1 MTEQELLNKLNTV
14 VSMAQEKILALL
26 TDLHNEQAV
35 AKAREVFSNYPVVL
49 ETIDVQKNE
58 FGKTTQVGGYAT
70 PDRIVISQNDIQSI
84 DLNIPHELENTLGTI
99 IHEYAHK
106 FRTHYGNLFE
116 EASASIFAEMCINY
130 SKVKSNEQNSE
141 LFNMVTSVDYQKAES
156 QVRGIL
162 YALKQ
167 KNMDIGMMV
176 EYILGDENRF
186 RQICGQLFG
195 SSFDNY
201 FNQANNTPISQQ
213 FTNISEDLL
222 TQILT
227 EHIKNNQLSFKDYW
241 SSGKNIASST
251 NLYFNGSPVL
261 VQSVVNAGIG
271 AIREDEKDLFRTF
284 EYTSRVNQEQSQFIE
299 DEKRTRIRNKLT
311 QSFNLSGK
319 SSDEIYDSLVDICST
334 YIQHKASDGEES
346 VIYIDELKK
355 MIPNIEEFADTFKQ
369 LRVSRLDSTIL
380 DNMDLSNISYG
391 QIYDKMVSLM
401 PRPKIEQHDTDFI
414 ATSDINEVARIHS
427 DPKYASW
434 RHEFVDGEYRFYSPT
449 YKKQDTITFYHG
461 GAEPDFDLN
470 KLDVLRSSQK
480 QQNSSNSY
488 AGFYMYGEQN
498 KEDAIKYARQE
509 NSLKN
514 TNTKGVVAITMPSDI
529 KIYTVPPFTITRITP
544 EQIQQLQQKGY
555 DVIAGNMVGK
565 TEYVLLNK
573 DKVID
578 MKFQPIELKQEMGQ
592 SDEITQQT
600 QKEEDTYVTLEQLA
614 PLLSE
619 SGYMCYG
626 HGTGRMGNSD
636 EVVDSIFSEGL
647 RTKDN
652 SLYFTTIGLSTPIPE
667 LIEQYKE
674 LGLPEPSIDD
684 LKKQFNNWQHQD
696 SKKIIIARIPTEYI
710 NQMGDRSD
718 RDGEMFGAFYIQ
730 EIQPNGKE
738 TNYLD
743 PKFIVGCFDV
753 EKQAV
758 RLNKNFERTL
768 TPATIERLKS
778 GYKRALEKTKERI
791 DNSNLYIN
799 PNPNTEQ
806 EQVVQVPQSADQ
818 FDSFNFDFDENVE
831 WEETTSVGKS
841 R

>member
-49 ETIDVQKNE
+49 ETIDIQKNE

-70 PDRIVISQNDIQSI
+70 PDRIVISQNDIQGI
-84 DLNIPHELENTLGTI
+84 DLNTPHELENTLGTI

-130 SKVKSNEQNSE
+130 SKVKNNDQNNE

-186 RQICGQLFG
+186 KQVCSQIFG

-271 AIREDEKDLFRTF
+271 AIRDDEKDLFRTF
-284 EYTSRVNQEQSQFIE
+284 EYASRVNQEQSQFIE

-319 SSDEIYDSLVDICST
+319 SSDDIYDSLVDICST

-346 VIYIDELKK
+346 IIYIEELKK
-355 MIPNIEEFADTFKQ
+355 MIPNIEEFADIFKQ
-369 LRVSRLDSTIL
+369 LRVARLDSTIL

-401 PRPKIEQHDTDFI
+401 PRPKIEQQDADFI

-434 RHEFVDGEYRFYSPT
+434 RHEFVDGEYRFYSPN
-449 YKKQDTITFYHG
+449 YHKQNTITFYHG
-461 GAEPDFDLN
+461 GAEPDFDIS

-498 KEDAIKYARQE
+498 KEDAMKYARQE
-509 NSLKN
+509 NALKN
-514 TNTKGVVAITMPSDI
+514 TTTKGVVAITMPSDI

-544 EQIQQLQQKGY
+544 EQIQQLQQQGY

-573 DKVID
+573 DKIID
-578 MKFQPIELKQEMGQ
+578 MKFQPIELKQEIEQ
-592 SDEITQQT
+592 QNAITQSTPQ
-600 QKEEDTYVTLEQLA
+600 QEETYVTLEQLA

-652 SLYFTTIGLSTPIPE
+652 SLYFTTIGLSTPTPE

-674 LGLPEPSIDD
+674 LGLPAPSIED

-696 SKKIIIARIPTEYI
+696 SKKIIIARVPTEYI

-753 EKQAV
+753 DKQSV

-778 GYKRALEKTKERI
+778 GYKKALEKTKNRI
-791 DNSNLYIN
+791 DSSSLYIN
-799 PNPNTEQ
+799 SNPNTEQ
-806 EQVVQVPQSADQ
+806 EQVVQVPQSADS
-818 FDSFNFDFDENVE
+818 FDSFDFDFDENIE

>member
-14 VSMAQEKILALL
+14 VKMAQEKIIILL
-26 TDLHNEQAV
+26 TDIHNEQAI
-35 AKAREVFSNYPVVL
+35 AKARAVFSNYPVVL
-49 ETIDVQKNE
+49 ENIEIQKNE

-70 PDRIVISQNDIQSI
+70 SDRIVISQNDIQRI
-84 DLNIPHELENTLGTI
+84 DLNTPYELDKILGTI

-106 FRTHYGNLFE
+106 FRTSYGNLFE

-130 SKVKSNEQNSE
+130 SKVKNNEQSNE

-162 YALKQ
+162 YVLKQ
-167 KNMDIGMMV
+167 KNMDISMMV

-186 RQICGQLFG
+186 KQICGQIFG
-195 SSFDNY
+195 SSFDKY
-201 FNQANNTPISQQ
+201 FSQANSTSISQQ
-213 FTNISEDLL
+213 FTNESEKII

-227 EHIKNNQLSFKDYW
+227 DYIKNNQISYKDYW
-241 SSGKNIASST
+241 SSGKNIASPS

-261 VQSVVNAGIG
+261 VQSVVNAGVG

-299 DEKRTRIRNKLT
+299 DEKRTRIRNKLE

-319 SSDEIYDSLVDICST
+319 SSDDIYDSLVDICST
-334 YIQHKASDGEES
+334 YIQHKSNDSEES
-346 VIYIDELKK
+346 IIYVEELKK
-355 MIPNIEEFADTFKQ
+355 LIPNIEGFADTFKQ
-369 LRVSRLDSTIL
+369 LRVARLDSTIL
-380 DNMDLSNISYG
+380 DNMDLSSISYS

-401 PRPKIEQHDTDFI
+401 PKPKTEQSDLGYI

-427 DPKYASW
+427 DPKYSNW

-449 YKKQDTITFYHG
+449 Y
-461 GAEPDFDLN
+461 
-470 KLDVLRSSQK
+470 QK
-480 QQNSSNSY
+480 
-488 AGFYMYGEQN
+488 FKTVTPTEQ
-498 KEDAIKYARQE
+498 K
-509 NSLKN
+509 
-514 TNTKGVVAITMPSDI
+514 
-529 KIYTVPPFTITRITP
+529 
-544 EQIQQLQQKGY
+544 
-555 DVIAGNMVGK
+555 
-565 TEYVLLNK
+565 
-573 DKVID
+573 
-578 MKFQPIELKQEMGQ
+578 
-592 SDEITQQT
+592 
-600 QKEEDTYVTLEQLA
+600 EDTYVSLEQLA

-626 HGTGRMGNSD
+626 HGTGRTGNSD
-636 EVVDSIFSEGL
+636 EVVDSIFNKGL

-652 SLYFTTIGLSTPIPE
+652 SMYFTTIGLSTPTPE
-667 LIEQYKE
+667 LIAQYKE
-674 LGLPEPSIDD
+674 LGLPEPNIED

-730 EIQPNGKE
+730 ETQDNGKS

-758 RLNKNFERTL
+758 RLNKNFEKTL
-768 TPATIERLKS
+768 TPETIERLKT
-778 GYKRALEKTKERI
+778 GYKIALEKTKARL
-791 DNSNLYIN
+791 DSSALYVN
-799 PNPNTEQ
+799 PNPNIQEEQ
-806 EQVVQVPQSADQ
+806 SVVQSQPSTTS
-818 FDSFNFDFDENVE
+818 FDSFDFDFDENIE
-831 WEETTSVGKS
+831 WEDTTSVGKS

>member
-1 MTEQELLNKLNTV
+1 MAEQELLNKLNTV
-14 VSMAQEKILALL
+14 VRMAQEKIITLL
-26 TDLHNEQAV
+26 TDIHNEQAV
-35 AKAREVFSNYPVVL
+35 AKARAVFSNYPIVL
-49 ETIDVQKNE
+49 ENIEVQKNE

-70 PDRIVISQNDIQSI
+70 SDRIVISQNDIQSI
-84 DLNIPHELENTLGTI
+84 DLNTPYELDKILGTI

-106 FRTHYGNLFE
+106 FRTSYGNLFE

-130 SKVKSNEQNSE
+130 SKVKNNEQSNE

-162 YALKQ
+162 YVLKQ

-186 RQICGQLFG
+186 KQVCGQIFG
-195 SSFDNY
+195 SSFDTY
-201 FNQANNTPISQQ
+201 FAQANSTSISQQ
-213 FTNISEDLL
+213 FTNESEKII

-227 EHIKNNQLSFKDYW
+227 DYIKNNQISYKDYW
-241 SSGKNIASST
+241 SSGKNIASPT
-251 NLYFNGSPVL
+251 NLYFSGSPVL

-271 AIREDEKDLFRTF
+271 AIREDEKDLYRTF

-299 DEKRTRIRNKLT
+299 DEKRTRIRNKLE

-319 SSDEIYDSLVDICST
+319 SSDDIYDSLVDICST
-334 YIQHKASDGEES
+334 YIQHKSSDSEES
-346 VIYIDELKK
+346 IIYVEELKK
-355 MIPNIEEFADTFKQ
+355 LIPNIEKFADTFKQ
-369 LRVSRLDSTIL
+369 LRVARLDSTIL
-380 DNMDLSNISYG
+380 DNMDLSSLSYS

-401 PRPKIEQHDTDFI
+401 PKPKTEQSNVAYI

-427 DPKYASW
+427 DPKYSNW

-449 YKKQDTITFYHG
+449 YQKFKTITPT
-461 GAEPDFDLN
+461 E
-470 KLDVLRSSQK
+470 QK
-480 QQNSSNSY
+480 
-488 AGFYMYGEQN
+488 
-498 KEDAIKYARQE
+498 
-509 NSLKN
+509 
-514 TNTKGVVAITMPSDI
+514 
-529 KIYTVPPFTITRITP
+529 
-544 EQIQQLQQKGY
+544 
-555 DVIAGNMVGK
+555 
-565 TEYVLLNK
+565 
-573 DKVID
+573 
-578 MKFQPIELKQEMGQ
+578 
-592 SDEITQQT
+592 
-600 QKEEDTYVTLEQLA
+600 EDTYVSLEQLA

-626 HGTGRMGNSD
+626 HGTGRTGNSD
-636 EVVDSIFSEGL
+636 EVVDSIFNKGL

-652 SLYFTTIGLSTPIPE
+652 SMYFTTIGLSTPTPE
-667 LIEQYKE
+667 LVEQYKE
-674 LGLPEPSIDD
+674 LGLPEPSIED

-730 EIQPNGKE
+730 EIQENGKS

-758 RLNKNFERTL
+758 RLNKNFEKTL
-768 TPATIERLKS
+768 TPETIERLKA
-778 GYKRALEKTKERI
+778 GYKIALEKTKARI
-791 DNSNLYIN
+791 DSSSLYVN
-799 PNPNTEQ
+799 PNIQEEQ
-806 EQVVQVPQSADQ
+806 RAVQSQPSTTS
-818 FDSFNFDFDENVE
+818 FDSFDFDFDENIE
-831 WEETTSVGKS
+831 WEDTASIGKS